1 MAERNKINKV
11 FIVGTIEE
19 VSTQVRATSDGRN
32 FIGGKIVIKT
42 VINDVENLIDCKVL
56 AFEKTKTGDIS
67 KLFTSYKMLDGM
79 LHKRVR
85 VTAEL
90 AENYMPKQDGT
101 LNKYNEVRLKFVSP
115 AKSEDVDTATFEF
128 NGFVVKSL
136 YERKNKNDEVYGYR
150 LEVAQANYN
159 DSNVQVIRFDV
170 NPQDVNII
178 NAIEA
183 NYETGATIEING
195 LLSSIS
201 TTETKTEEVAFG
213 DPIVKTFVKTDRQYR
228 ITGGKEVIGEESA
241 DYYSPEEIKKLI
253 AAYKQSDVEKLAKEK
268 AKEVGEEP
276 APAAASMASKIRTSS
291 LI

>member
-115 AKSEDVDTATFEF
+115 AKSEDADTATFEF

-170 NPQDVNII
+170 NH
-178 NAIEA
+178 
-183 NYETGATIEING
+183 
-195 LLSSIS
+195 
-201 TTETKTEEVAFG
+201 K
-213 DPIVKTFVKTDRQYR
+213 
-228 ITGGKEVIGEESA
+228 
-241 DYYSPEEIKKLI
+241 
-253 AAYKQSDVEKLAKEK
+253 
-268 AKEVGEEP
+268 
-276 APAAASMASKIRTSS
+276 M
-291 LI
+291 